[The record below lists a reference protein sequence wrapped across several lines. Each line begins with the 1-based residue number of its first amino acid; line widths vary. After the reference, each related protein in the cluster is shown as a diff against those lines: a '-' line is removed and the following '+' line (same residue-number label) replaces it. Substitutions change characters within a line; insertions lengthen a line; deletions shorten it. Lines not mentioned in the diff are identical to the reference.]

1 MEIDF
6 SNSSREEIHYF
17 YKNISNNVRKY
28 RIEKGYSQEKIAL
41 DIVVSDVTLR
51 ISKKYGI
58 RVNWAGTRVYKEYN
72 TTDWNRFLQI
82 HANADG
88 SKFLNVKPKNVPL
101 DELVADAYNPMPK
114 DGKKYILIHKDGD
127 LGNCQANNLEW
138 KEVRKYK
145 PTATKR
151 KLDNG
156 LEVKVDGTILD
167 KKKALPIVKEIG
179 DSDTDSMKAI
189 EHPYV
194 SYRRKNKWGNYEDKT
209 ADVDDLMAAAEY
221 VDGDKSTMKRPRVL
235 HKNMDYKDFHAL
247 NLKWVEES
255 SPEYQEYMKRKKED
269 IDKLT
274 KELNWNNPNF
284 KLPDNQ

>member
-1 MEIDF
+1 MAK
-6 SNSSREEIHYF
+6 SN
-17 YKNISNNVRKY
+17 K
-28 RIEKGYSQEKIAL
+28 KIPL
-41 DIVVSDVTLR
+41 DIVVSNVILR

-72 TTDWNRFLQI
+72 TASWNRFLQI
-82 HANADG
+82 HTNADG

-114 DGKKYILIHKDGD
+114 DGKKYILIHKDEN

-138 KEVRKYK
+138 KEVRKYD
-145 PTATKR
+145 PLATER
-151 KLDNG
+151 TLDNG
-156 LEVKVDGTILD
+156 LKVKADGTILD
-167 KKKALPIVKEIG
+167 KKKALPIVKETG

-194 SYRRKNKWGNYEDKT
+194 SYRRKNKWGNYDNET

-221 VDGDKSTMKRPRVL
+221 VVDGDKSKMQRPRVL
-235 HKNMDYKDFHAL
+235 HKNMDYLDFHAD

-255 SPEYQEYMKRKKED
+255 SPEYQEYMKRKKKD
-269 IDKLT
+269 MDKLT
-274 KELNWNNPNF
+274 IELNRNNPNF